1 MASLLGLLLA
11 LPAVA
16 TLGGRLFGDFKWG
29 LCVMAVWA
37 LAPTQVSTLA
47 FMSCSNIAWCGALA
61 FWAWVLHE
69 LGASKPVG
77 MGIVLRLMS
86 GTLLFG
92 ALLCYEAAIA
102 LPLVLV
108 VWDLS
113 RGRVR
118 IWSETAGK
126 LDLAGLFR
134 RSARWIPVGL
144 ASVAFLVLQ
153 NSLGMDLSVGNQ
165 CFGPMSDGVVT
176 ASSGWFLLHHLWLW
190 LWPFGGQFLMGSY
203 AMESATLFWG
213 RVVLSWGCLGILS
226 WGAWRLRKEAPAVG
240 IGLLVYLAWFFPVS
254 NLVPLRNGPYADY
267 YLVLP
272 SIGLAMAFVGVL
284 QAASAR
290 LSKPMA
296 RVGTG
301 RASGPARGGHGD
313 NDTMGTGVGRR
324 VAVVP

>member
-1 MASLLGLLLA
+1 
-11 LPAVA
+11 
-16 TLGGRLFGDFKWG
+16 
-29 LCVMAVWA
+29 
-37 LAPTQVSTLA
+37 
-47 FMSCSNIAWCGALA
+47 
-61 FWAWVLHE
+61 
-69 LGASKPVG
+69 
-77 MGIVLRLMS
+77 
-86 GTLLFG
+86 
-92 ALLCYEAAIA
+92 
-102 LPLVLV
+102 
-108 VWDLS
+108 
-113 RGRVR
+113 
-118 IWSETAGK
+118 
-126 LDLAGLFR
+126 
-134 RSARWIPVGL
+134 
-144 ASVAFLVLQ
+144 
-153 NSLGMDLSVGNQ
+153 
-165 CFGPMSDGVVT
+165 
-176 ASSGWFLLHHLWLW
+176 
-190 LWPFGGQFLMGSY
+190 MGSY

-213 RVVLSWGCLGILS
+213 RVVLSWSCLGILS